1 MDEISTSPAADTD
14 SGLVRARA
22 AAEERYAELFE
33 YALLGIVIS
42 TPGGTLVACN
52 PAFARMLG
60 FPSVEAAIGM
70 KMASMYP
77 DSSDRDQF
85 LRDLRQNRR
94 LEHYRTRL
102 RRLDGRII
110 HVITSVAGHFDENG
124 ALQEIRGYLIDDT
137 ASVEAEVALLERE

>member
-1 MDEISTSPAADTD
+1 MDEISTRTEPDTD
-14 SGLVRARA
+14 SGLMRARA

-33 YALLGIVIS
+33 HALLGIVIS

-77 DSSDRDQF
+77 DSADPDQF
-85 LRDLRQNRR
+85 LPDLRQNRR
-94 LEHYRTRL
+94 PEHYRPRL
-102 RRLDGRII
+102 ARLPG
-110 HVITSVAGHFDENG
+110 
-124 ALQEIRGYLIDDT
+124 
-137 ASVEAEVALLERE
+137 